1 MYAIRKARNAVEVR
15 DHTLGG
21 YFDSKFDAYAIKV
34 LPGEYVVTGDD
45 VMLVTLL
52 GSCVTACVRDP
63 LSRIGGM
70 NHFMLPGSETG
81 EGASARYG
89 AFAMEILINDLLK
102 RGAARGRLEAKVFG
116 GGAVLAAL
124 SSSDVG
130 KRNASFVLEYL
141 SAEKVPVLAQDL
153 GDTCPRRVHYF
164 PRDGRALVR
173 RLPTA
178 LRAEVLAGER
188 LYQNR
193 LQGVPAGGDV
203 ELFT

>member
-1 MYAIRKARNAVEVR
+1 MYAIRQARNTAEAR
-15 DHTLGG
+15 EQALPG
-21 YFDSKFDAYAIKV
+21 YYDSSFEAYAVKV
-34 LPGEYVVTGDD
+34 LPGEYLVTGDD

-52 GSCVTACVRDP
+52 GSCVAACVHDP

-70 NHFMLPGSETG
+70 NHFMLPDSETG
-81 EGASARYG
+81 DRATARYG
-89 AFAMEILINDLLK
+89 AYAMEMLINDLLK
-102 RGAARGRLEAKVFG
+102 RGAARNRLEAKVFG

-130 KRNASFVLEYL
+130 ERNARFVLAYL
-141 SAEKVPVLAQDL
+141 EAERIPILAQDL

-164 PRDGRALVR
+164 ARDGRAMVR

-178 LRAEVLAGER
+178 QRAEVLAGEKVYRSR
-188 LYQNR
+188 LR
-193 LQGVPAGGDV
+193 ETPATGDV

>member
-15 DHTLGG
+15 ERVLGG
-21 YFDSKFDAYAIKV
+21 YFDSKFEAYAVKV
-34 LPGEYVVTGDD
+34 LPGEYIVTGDD

-63 LSRIGGM
+63 FSRIGGM
-70 NHFMLPGSETG
+70 NHFMLPDSESG
-81 EGASARYG
+81 DGATARYG
-89 AFAMEILINDLLK
+89 AFAMEILINELLK
-102 RGAARGRLEAKVFG
+102 RGAARNRLEAKVFG

-130 KRNASFVLEYL
+130 QRNARFVLNYL
-141 SAEKVPVLAQDL
+141 GAEKIPILAQDL

-164 PRDGRALVR
+164 PRDGRAMVR

-178 LRAEVLAGER
+178 LRAEVVAGEKLYRSR
-188 LYQNR
+188 LR
-193 LQGVPAGGDV
+193 DVPSGGAV